1 MTTSQTWS
9 IYRDDPVDHVL
20 KVTTPQG
27 YYHQCAHCNGRI
39 FTSDHDCLER
49 FITDHQDCEAT
60 K

>member
-1 MTTSQTWS
+1 MAEWKVHSLTA
-9 IYRDDPVDHVL
+9 YL
-20 KVTTPQG
+20 KLNDKENVV
-27 YYHQCAHCNGRI
+27 YCVHCKGRI